1 MSESIT
7 RNVVVTNPEGIHA
20 RAAVAIA
27 ETVRRGKSRVTMA
40 KEQRRIEATDV
51 LQLLTMAAA
60 QGERIEV
67 EADGARR
74 RRSAGRPRA
83 AVCRPVWRRSQ
94 EIRISVD
101 AKTTRDCRLA
111 RRGHRRG
118 AGDGHRGI
126 PHPSPF
132 RGADAVV
139 DELERL
145 DKAISAA
152 AAEIAHHRETVSAEL
167 GEKYGAIFEA
177 HLQMLQDSRLRSELE
192 EMIRQRHYSPEYAV
206 SRILR
211 RYAQVFQRLE
221 TSYLAER
228 ANDIFDIEKR
238 LLRHLLGRRR
248 EGISNLASP
257 VLVLAHNLTP
267 SETANLDRRFVRGF
281 VTEIGGPG
289 SHTAIVA
296 EALEIPAVV
305 GTGPFLT
312 EVSGGELAIIDG
324 DKGLVILQPD
334 EETLAS
340 YRHEAEETR
349 IQASKLEPLRDLPA
363 ETLDGVRIELL
374 GNIEFPYEVDHCV
387 DRGADGVGLYRTEFL
402 YLGAEIEPTEE
413 VHFQAYS
420 RVVQAMGQKPVV
432 IRTFDL
438 GADKMPNMA
447 RPDDER
453 NPCLGLRSIRLA
465 LRNLPLFRTQLRAAL
480 RATALGNVHIMFPLV
495 STLLELRQ
503 AKMVL
508 ADVME
513 DLQEHNI
520 PFNRNV
526 PVGMMVET
534 PAAAMMIDQL
544 RRGGRF
550 SQHRHERSGAIHAG
564 RRSEQQG
571 RGGIV
576 QSGRSGGIEA
586 DRHVDRGRR
595 PQRRADQHVR
605 ADERQPVVHDAAVGN
620 GLAEIQRKPQFHSR
634 GEESLPQRVAGRMPG
649 RRRPG
654 KDAGKRPGR
663 EKLSEGRSEETR
675 SRDCRVAVRGRRR
688 LCFSIT
694 NPPNV
699 MLKHNLRTI
708 AQPTK
713 GSHAE
718 RGNQNLI
725 QENKQIFWFPADN
738 GSGGRSR
745 TDGSITST
753 RSFFQAGR
761 PAADRAPRPD
771 AVPGAIVPPSRAGAE
786 LQRGV
791 PSETTDD
798 VSPGPGGRNRGR

>member
-1 MSESIT
+1 MQKLQ
-7 RNVVVTNPEGIHA
+7 GIA
-20 RAAVAIA
+20 VSPGVAIGEA
-27 ETVRRGKSRVTMA
+27 LVMDTEGFRIPRRFV
-40 KEQRRIEATDV
+40 
-51 LQLLTMAAA
+51 
-60 QGERIEV
+60 
-67 EADGARR
+67 AR
-74 RRSAGRPRA
+74 
-83 AVCRPVWRRSQ
+83 
-94 EIRISVD
+94 
-101 AKTTRDCRLA
+101 
-111 RRGHRRG
+111 
-118 AGDGHRGI
+118 
-126 PHPSPF
+126 
-132 RGADAVV
+132 DAVI

-152 AAEIAHHRETVSAEL
+152 SAEIAHHRETVSSEL

-177 HLQMLQDSRLRSELE
+177 HLQMLQDARLRSELE
-192 EMIRQRHYSPEYAV
+192 DMIRQRHYSPEYAV

-221 TSYLAER
+221 SSYLAER

-257 VLVLAHNLTP
+257 VLILAHNLTP

-340 YRHEAEETR
+340 YRHEAEELR
-349 IQASKLEPLRDLPA
+349 IQATKLEPLRDLPA
-363 ETLDGVRIELL
+363 ETLDKVHLELL

-402 YLGAEIEPTEE
+402 YLGAEIEPNEE

-447 RPDDER
+447 KPDDER

-465 LRNLPLFRTQLRAAL
+465 LRNLPLFRTQLRAIL
-480 RATALGNVHIMFPLV
+480 RATAQGNIHIMFPLV

-534 PAAAMMIDQL
+534 PAAVMMID
-544 RRGGRF
+544 RF
-550 SQHRHERSGAIHAG
+550 VEEVDFLSIGTNDLIQYTLA
-564 RRSEQQG
+564 
-571 RGGIV
+571 
-576 QSGRSGGIEA
+576 
-586 DRHVDRGRR
+586 VDRSNK
-595 PQRRADQHVR
+595 D
-605 ADERQPVVHDAAVGN
+605 VV
-620 GLAEIQRKPQFHSR
+620 GLY
-634 GEESLPQRVAGRMPG
+634 
-649 RRRPG
+649 
-654 KDAGKRPGR
+654 
-663 EKLSEGRSEETR
+663 
-675 SRDCRVAVRGRRR
+675 
-688 LCFSIT
+688 
-694 NPPNV
+694 N
-699 MLKHNLRTI
+699 
-708 AQPTK
+708 
-713 GSHAE
+713 
-718 RGNQNLI
+718 
-725 QENKQIFWFPADN
+725 PADP
-738 GSGGRSR
+738 SVLKLIAM
-745 TDGSITST
+745 SIE
-753 RSFFQAGR
+753 
-761 PAADRAPRPD
+761 AADRK
-771 AVPGAIVPPSRAGAE
+771 
-786 LQRGV
+786 GV
-791 PSETTDD
+791 PISMCGQMSGSPLYTMLLLGMGLRKFSLSPSSIPEVKNLCRNVTLAECQAVAARVKMMENARD
-798 VSPGPGGRNRGR
+798 VRSYLKEEAKKHVREIVE